1 MKRMLLALSV
11 IALLVC
17 GSLCSLFM
25 LKKRSGEIIKITD
38 SIYNMCENE
47 EYDKAKSEAERLMK
61 YWEKASRSL
70 NVLVD
75 TDRISAINSSV
86 YRLEPLIESD
96 CDELTAEIES
106 IKANAKWLYE
116 CEMPVWYNIF

>member
-1 MKRMLLALSV
+1 MKRMILALSV
-11 IALLVC
+11 IAVLVC
-17 GSLCSLFM
+17 GSLLSLFL
-25 LKKRSGEIIKITD
+25 LKNRSAEIIEYTD
-38 SIYNMCENE
+38 RIFELYENGE
-47 EYDKAKSEAERLMK
+47 HDKALNEASELLE
-61 YWEKASRSL
+61 YWDKASLSL

-86 YRLEPLIESD
+86 YRIGPLIETG

-116 CEMPVWYNIF
+116 CEVPVWYNVF

>member
-1 MKRMLLALSV
+1 MKRCFLALSV

-17 GSLCSLFM
+17 ASLFSLFL
-25 LKKRSGEIIKITD
+25 LKEKSGEIIEITD
-38 SIYNMCENE
+38 SIYNMCENGDYE
-47 EYDKAKSEAERLMK
+47 NAEAKANELLK

-70 NVLVD
+70 NILVD